1 MRLTKHTDYSLR
13 VLVYLGVR
21 PERVATI
28 DEVAEAYAISRNHLM
43 KVVHRLATRGL
54 IETQRGR
61 NGGFRLARDPSAIR
75 LGSVVRMT
83 EPDFAVVECMDPR
96 GNGCTIDGSCLL
108 RGVLEDATD
117 AWFGVLD
124 RYTLADLIE
133 PRGRLVDLLQISG

>member
-21 PERVATI
+21 PDRITTI
-28 DEVAEAYAISRNHLM
+28 EEVADAYAISRNHLM
-43 KVVHRLATRGL
+43 KVVHRLATHGV

-75 LGSVVRMT
+75 LGEVVRMT
-83 EPDFAVVECMDPR
+83 EPDFAVVECFDPQAEE
-96 GNGCTIDGSCLL
+96 CAIEGSCALQ
-108 RGVLEDATD
+108 GVLDDALK
-117 AWFGVLD
+117 AWFAVLD

-133 PRGRLVDLLQISG
+133 PRAQLSRLLQIGD